1 MGMQF
6 RGPGFGRDVA
16 VDLGSTW
23 VRAAVSGKGICLQEP
38 ALAAVDRQSGQV
50 LQVGEQARL
59 LLGRTPGQL
68 VAVRPVREGGIAD
81 YTAAVA
87 VLRAVLRQ
95 VLGSRFGKPRL
106 LLSVSPGASEVEERA
121 LLQAGLEAGA
131 RRVYLME
138 SPLAALA
145 GAGADPTLPQ
155 GRMVVSLGGGVCD
168 SAIIALN
175 GMAASD
181 CLAVGGDAFD
191 EALIHYVRH
200 KHALLLGL
208 RTAQQVKESIGQ
220 ADEPDKPDKSGKPLT
235 VKGRCLNTGLPRD
248 VSLTPAE
255 TAEAFLPVT
264 NRLLASVQSVLERTP
279 PELAAD
285 VAQSGI
291 LLTGG
296 GSLLR
301 GLDKKIAAATGI
313 WAMTA
318 QEPDSCVILGLEKAL
333 AGLHERPDGL
343 LNLARH
349 RQLGGAS

>member
-1 MGMQF
+1 MGMQL
-6 RGPGFGRDVA
+6 RGPGFVRDVA

-23 VRAAVSGKGICLQEP
+23 VRAAVSGRGVCLQEP
-38 ALAAVDRQSGQV
+38 ALAAVDRQSGRV
-50 LQVGEQARL
+50 LQVGEQAQL
-59 LLGRTPGQL
+59 LLGRTPGRL
-68 VAVRPVREGGIAD
+68 VAVRPVREGGLAD
-81 YTAAVA
+81 DTAAVA
-87 VLRAVLRQ
+87 VLRAVLRR
-95 VLGSRFGKPRL
+95 VLGNHLGKPRL
-106 LLSVSPGASEVEERA
+106 LLGISPGASEVEERA

-138 SPLAALA
+138 TPLAALA

-168 SAIIALN
+168 SAVIALN

-191 EALIHYVRH
+191 EALIHYVRQ
-200 KHALLLGL
+200 KYALLLGL

-220 ADEPDKPDKSGKPLT
+220 ADEPDKAGKSLT

-248 VSLTPAE
+248 VSLTPSE

-285 VAQSGI
+285 VAQNGI

-313 WAMTA
+313 WTMTA

-333 AGLHERPDGL
+333 TGLHQRPDGL

-349 RQLGGAS
+349 RQLGRA